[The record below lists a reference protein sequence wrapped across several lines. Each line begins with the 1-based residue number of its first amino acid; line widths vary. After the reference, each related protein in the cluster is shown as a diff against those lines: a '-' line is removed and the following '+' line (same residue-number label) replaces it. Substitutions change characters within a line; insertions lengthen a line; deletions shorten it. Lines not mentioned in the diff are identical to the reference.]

1 MKEGFEWY
9 CFNCK
14 ARAHRAEV
22 ALTDASGMVT
32 ALPKIYDAFHA
43 DMEAR
48 TCPNCGTLHPGK
60 GAPPEGWVVL

>member
-1 MKEGFEWY
+1 V
-9 CFNCK
+9 
-14 ARAHRAEV
+14 HRAEV
-22 ALTDASGMVT
+22 ALTDARGMVT